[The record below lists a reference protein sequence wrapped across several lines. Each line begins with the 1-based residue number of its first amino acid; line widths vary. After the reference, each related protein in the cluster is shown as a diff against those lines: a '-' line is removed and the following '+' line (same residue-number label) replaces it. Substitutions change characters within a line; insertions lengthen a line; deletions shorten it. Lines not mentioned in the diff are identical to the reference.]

1 MLDELGDTSMR
12 RGILM
17 ILSACLIITG
27 CAAPMKMREIRAVNP
42 NCARINQQI
51 ALLEKEKAQNN
62 YRILAGIQTV
72 APALAVLNIVAGRY
86 GQNVAIATGE
96 WGQTID
102 RKLVELRRAKRRC

>member
-1 MLDELGDTSMR
+1 MRGRILGIF
-12 RGILM
+12 GAVLM
-17 ILSACLIITG
+17 IAG
-27 CAAPMKMREIRAVNP
+27 CAAPMTMREIRAVSP
-42 NCARINQQI
+42 NCARIAQQI

-102 RKLVELRRAKRRC
+102 RKLVELRRAQRKC